1 MTGAKELKLIRLVI
15 LQRPARRTCYEPVD
29 SPNPDTQ
36 GTYKVSTGSAGKAIT
51 VTVTGTLAGYTKTSL
66 TSSATL
72 KVGRVGSVAV
82 SGKAVVG
89 TKLTAVAAN

>member
-36 GTYKVSTGSAGKAIT
+36 GPETSCEEYNQFLDRGLLIGTFSEPSLGYFSA
-51 VTVTGTLAGYTKTSL
+51 L
-66 TSSATL
+66 
-72 KVGRVGSVAV
+72 
-82 SGKAVVG
+82 
-89 TKLTAVAAN
+89 